1 MIKLT
6 VITGSKLR
14 ELLSAK
20 PSLIEGLINFDKQVG
35 HNGIDLSL
43 RNVYGFISSGSLGIT
58 EEDRVL
64 ADCSII
70 KPNDDGWYNLE
81 KGCYKIDFNEI
92 INIPKNV
99 IALTFPRSSLIR
111 SGVTIE
117 SAVWDSGYY
126 GRGEALMIIHNTH
139 GFKVRK
145 NTPILQMIFLTCSE
159 EAIIGYSGKYQ
170 GII

>member
-1 MIKLT
+1 MT

-14 ELLSAK
+14 ELLSIKK
-20 PSLIEGLINFDKQVG
+20 PLVEGLIDFNKQVG

-43 RNVYGFISSGSLGIT
+43 RNVYCFTSSGSLGIT

-64 ADCSII
+64 ADCYPL
-70 KPNDDGWYNLE
+70 KPDDKGWYHLE
-81 KGCYKIDFNEI
+81 RGYYKIDFNEVV
-92 INIPKNV
+92 NVPKDM

-126 GRGEALMIIHNTH
+126 GRGEALMIVYNPH
-139 GFKVRK
+139 GFKIRK
-145 NTPILQMIFLTCSE
+145 GTPILQMVFLLCSE
-159 EAIIGYSGKYQ
+159 EAHTGYSGRYQ
-170 GII
+170 GIV